1 MKFHGEGPFVRP
13 RAVSR
18 LSSDSREIF
27 FSRILAG
34 VVSLRVRDCGW
45 AASARAIVTPTSARK
60 WAFGRETSVA
70 MFRFATQAARAVRT
84 AATAA
89 ARPAASGTASESG
102 WAPRQGFAAMGATSA
117 ALLGLAGVAL
127 ADEAEHG
134 LHSAQYPWPHEGMFD
149 SYDHASI
156 RRGHQ
161 VYQQVCAACHSLN
174 LVAYRNLVGVAYTED
189 EVKAMAEEIEVRER
203 ERRARGEVL
212 NDASRRGTRRGAGS
226 RARSPSRRAPDPRPL
241 GPQSCLTRSRFRV
254 GDSSRIATHLR
265 KKNLQPLPARLAC
278 VFLARAQNLTSP
290 PIPPPAPP
298 SLPGDGRPRRHRR
311 DVRAPR

>member
-1 MKFHGEGPFVRP
+1 MTH
-13 RAVSR
+13 S
-18 LSSDSREIF
+18 
-27 FSRILAG
+27 
-34 VVSLRVRDCGW
+34 CGW
-45 AASARAIVTPTSARK
+45 AAHARAIVTPTSARK

-70 MFRFATQAARAVRT
+70 MFRFATQAARAART

-89 ARPAASGTASESG
+89 ARPATSGTASESG

-203 ERRARGEVL
+203 ERRARGEAL
-212 NDASRRGTRRGAGS
+212 NDTGRRGTRRGAGP
-226 RARSPSRRAPDPRPL
+226 RARSPSRRAPTPARWVPITPHPVAFL
-241 GPQSCLTRSRFRV
+241 GWRLV
-254 GDSSRIATHLR
+254 AGDTHPE
-265 KKNLQPLPARLAC
+265 KKKSPPPPACVSLPAR
-278 VFLARAQNLTSP
+278 REHKT
-290 PIPPPAPP
+290 
-298 SLPGDGRPRRHRR
+298 
-311 DVRAPR
+311 